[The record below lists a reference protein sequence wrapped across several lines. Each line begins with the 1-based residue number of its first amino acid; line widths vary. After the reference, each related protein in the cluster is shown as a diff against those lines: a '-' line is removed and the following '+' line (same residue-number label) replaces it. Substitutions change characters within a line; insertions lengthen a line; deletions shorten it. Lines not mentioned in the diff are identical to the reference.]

1 MKTYLTLFLYFR
13 MSDISSSSSSTPHRT
28 PRFRRCRKTNSK
40 IQNSSGRKAQ
50 AKRFSS
56 CGVVRMPSKSIP
68 KPSLSSPEDL
78 EVDSILQSSS
88 SDDERDVSS
97 SISSDDDEE
106 VKNNRCSIGFRS
118 HGYQKNGDFSNKESK
133 DIHSVPVR
141 IANRNMGS
149 NSSKVS
155 EEILSRVTSNN
166 RTDNIKNGVIKGY
179 SIDKLPKTDIA
190 NSNNRLSSES
200 SVSSS
205 SVTKIS
211 NLERLIRTHPL
222 WFQPDLNREDT
233 TILLQG
239 KEDGVSLSAYQFR
252 LVDDCPTILSTITIC
267 KVYEISI
274 TPELM

>member
-1 MKTYLTLFLYFR
+1 
-13 MSDISSSSSSTPHRT
+13 
-28 PRFRRCRKTNSK
+28 
-40 IQNSSGRKAQ
+40 
-50 AKRFSS
+50 
-56 CGVVRMPSKSIP
+56 MPSKSIP

-106 VKNNRCSIGFRS
+106 VKNNRSSIGFRS
-118 HGYQKNGDFSNKESK
+118 HGYQKNGDCSNKDSK
-133 DIHSVPVR
+133 NIHSVPVR

-149 NSSKVS
+149 NSSRVS
-155 EEILSRVTSNN
+155 EEILSCVTSNY
-166 RTDNIKNGVIKGY
+166 RTDNIKNGVINGY
-179 SIDKLPKTDIA
+179 SIDKLQKTDIV

-200 SVSSS
+200 SVSSQ

-239 KEDGVSLSAYQFR
+239 KEDGVSLSTYQFR
-252 LVDDCPTILSTITIC
+252 AVDDCPTILFIISIC

-274 TPELM
+274 TPELI